1 MNFDISQFKKEG
13 YLVVKN
19 FLNKE
24 EHDELNLTC
33 NTLTRYAKTI
43 SAHTQD
49 NWLMNAPYNPM
60 MLQGAMKENEIFKKL
75 GRNPKLLKVAR
86 ILLRTN
92 HLSTYISKFFPM
104 IPYEGASVSWHQDNY
119 YIQGHPDKLV
129 SCDVFIN
136 GATKKNGCL
145 RIVKGSHKHGVF
157 NHDIQSHQEWI
168 KWINLSPEL
177 DIIDL
182 ELEEP
187 FAVFFHPNLIHG
199 CYKNKSQDYRYSVA
213 WEYMMWPYIP
223 QTHNDHISNDLLQV

>member
-24 EHDELNLTC
+24 EHNELNLTC

-104 IPYEGASVSWHQDNY
+104 VPY
-119 YIQGHPDKLV
+119 
-129 SCDVFIN
+129 
-136 GATKKNGCL
+136 
-145 RIVKGSHKHGVF
+145 
-157 NHDIQSHQEWI
+157 
-168 KWINLSPEL
+168 
-177 DIIDL
+177 
-182 ELEEP
+182 
-187 FAVFFHPNLIHG
+187 
-199 CYKNKSQDYRYSVA
+199 
-213 WEYMMWPYIP
+213 
-223 QTHNDHISNDLLQV
+223 